1 MKLREGD
8 FLETLEGF
16 IFDVKGFSHPPDR
29 IIAYLRY
36 VPDDFGSRVRF
47 GVKYRKIYRL
57 KDREDFLR
65 KNAPVYIF
73 RSPVFNMEMQGVP
86 LERVKRVY
94 NPQLKVKQLM
104 ELGVKD
110 NVERE
115 ALEFVKLLSVKSGV
129 PIESMGLSGSILV
142 DLHNEKSDIDL
153 IVYGE
158 ENSLKLYKAI
168 GELMS
173 EHDEVK
179 PYNFDELAEL
189 YEFRSQDTIIPF
201 KAFLKAEGGKKTQ
214 GKFMGRSFFIRFL
227 HDWSEISEKYGDKI
241 YEPIGFCTIKAEVSD
256 DSESIFTPCRY
267 IVSNVQFLSGV
278 RINPAQV
285 REVYSFRG
293 RFCEQAKTGDTI
305 RASGKLEK
313 VTDLNGESWFR
324 LVVGGD
330 RGDYIIPENLLTN
343 I

>member
-1 MKLREGD
+1 MRFREGD

-16 IFDVKGFSHPPDR
+16 IFDVKGFSHPPDKV
-29 IIAYLRY
+29 IAYLRY
-36 VPDDFGSRVRF
+36 VPDDFGSRIRL

-65 KNAPVYIF
+65 ENAPVYIF
-73 RSPVFNMEMQGVP
+73 RSPVFNMEVQGVP
-86 LERVKRVY
+86 LDRIKRIY
-94 NPQLKVKQLM
+94 NPQQRVKQLI
-104 ELGVKD
+104 EQGVKD
-110 NVERE
+110 SVERE

-129 PIESMGLSGSILV
+129 PVEDMGLSGSLLV

-153 IVYGE
+153 IVYGGG
-158 ENSLKLYKAI
+158 NSLKVYRAL
-168 GELMS
+168 GELMN
-173 EHDEVK
+173 EQNEVK
-179 PYNFDELAEL
+179 PYSFKELAEL
-189 YEFRSQDTIIPF
+189 YEFRSQDTSIPF
-201 KAFLKAEGGKKTQ
+201 KAFLKVEGGKKMQ

-227 HDWSEISEKYGDKI
+227 HDWSEISEKYGDKT
-241 YEPIGFCTIKAEVSD
+241 YKPIGFCTIKAEVSN

-267 IVSNVQFLSGV
+267 TVSKVQFLSGV
-278 RINPAQV
+278 KADPAQV

-313 VTDLNGESWFR
+313 VTGLNGESWFR
-324 LVVGGD
+324 VVVGGS
-330 RGDYIIPENLLTN
+330 RGDYLIPENLLTD